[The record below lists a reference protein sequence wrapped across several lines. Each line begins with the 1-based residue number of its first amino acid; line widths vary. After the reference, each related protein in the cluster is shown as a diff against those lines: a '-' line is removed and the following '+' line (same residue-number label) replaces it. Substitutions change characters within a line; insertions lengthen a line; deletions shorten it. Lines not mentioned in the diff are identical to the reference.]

1 MILGHDEG
9 AKPVQ
14 IVQKSVK
21 NIKERSF
28 LWEKFEDA
36 LIDEKDFTGLKDPDS
51 EYVFKNIIPIPNA
64 LTKIF
69 INLDSTTPLEVARAF
84 MEKFSSGAAL
94 NTSIDSSASL
104 TGHNAELP
112 LEKGPEDEAAVS
124 NEEKD
129 EKDLQPSSTST
140 IQAGDILHIIQFC
153 HLCSSGKI
161 TPVIY
166 SLANDSEISDWFS
179 SIYYKV
185 NPKKPSS
192 SKRPAPST
200 PDSDSDSG
208 VSSPENKIS
217 KKDHYLIN
225 TMIKLH
231 DTMDK
236 SSKTKGEKEPGF
248 KRLESHRKLLI
259 LNASAIPPFS
269 KAADKPTEFLSN
281 FLAKKS
287 QFKAKD
293 MLLHQF
299 HADKIAF
306 NPNSTFVTN
315 LWNAEFFWILPD
327 SPSGISI
334 FYCPETKSSNS
345 YELEKERNLAL
356 VDKVNQADLEK
367 LAKQKLSL
375 PSSLMD
381 LVWTTQNFHAVLSL
395 CFGPDSHSAYFL
407 QGWKDHMYENR
418 LLYSNMALNDPYFYA
433 KFKIDNA
440 LQKHWPSCSQATDR
454 ASVNDN
460 VLRMSDVQQSIIDL
474 DFSQMLPKSIS
485 DKVLNAINAKDDKEK
500 PGGGGKLVKKIPGG
514 NPEKDKQELIYDNDK
529 NHQHWK
535 VKENENFS
543 KIFYSN
549 QKECPKTDTG
559 KLICMKFFLR
569 GVCVKTCNRA
579 HSLSADDKKKLDLFV
594 ADCRAKAAKADF

>member
-1 MILGHDEG
+1 M
-9 AKPVQ
+9 
-14 IVQKSVK
+14 
-21 NIKERSF
+21 
-28 LWEKFEDA
+28 
-36 LIDEKDFTGLKDPDS
+36 
-51 EYVFKNIIPIPNA
+51 
-64 LTKIF
+64 
-69 INLDSTTPLEVARAF
+69 
-84 MEKFSSGAAL
+84 
-94 NTSIDSSASL
+94 
-104 TGHNAELP
+104 
-112 LEKGPEDEAAVS
+112 
-124 NEEKD
+124 
-129 EKDLQPSSTST
+129 
-140 IQAGDILHIIQFC
+140 
-153 HLCSSGKI
+153 
-161 TPVIY
+161 
-166 SLANDSEISDWFS
+166 
-179 SIYYKV
+179 
-185 NPKKPSS
+185 
-192 SKRPAPST
+192 
-200 PDSDSDSG
+200 
-208 VSSPENKIS
+208 
-217 KKDHYLIN
+217 
-225 TMIKLH
+225 
-231 DTMDK
+231 
-236 SSKTKGEKEPGF
+236 
-248 KRLESHRKLLI
+248 
-259 LNASAIPPFS
+259 
-269 KAADKPTEFLSN
+269 
-281 FLAKKS
+281 
-287 QFKAKD
+287 
-293 MLLHQF
+293 
-299 HADKIAF
+299 
-306 NPNSTFVTN
+306 
-315 LWNAEFFWILPD
+315 
-327 SPSGISI
+327 
-334 FYCPETKSSNS
+334 KSSNS

-514 NPEKDKQELIYDNDK
+514 NPDKDKQELIYDNDK